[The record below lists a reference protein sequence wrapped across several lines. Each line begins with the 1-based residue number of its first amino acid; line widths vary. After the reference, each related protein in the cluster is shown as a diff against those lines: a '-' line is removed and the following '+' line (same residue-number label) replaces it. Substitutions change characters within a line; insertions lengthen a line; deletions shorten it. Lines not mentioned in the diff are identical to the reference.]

1 MSAQWDRLVES
12 DGFQRLPPDER
23 ARVRNNY
30 FEKVL
35 APRIP
40 PEKLETALR
49 RWDSYRPEDKR
60 NPKAVAMLGDAGYA
74 EAPTRSRLPVP
85 LRADL
90 LDDVQP
96 GEIYNDAQGR
106 QAVIK
111 NGQAFP
117 MSAGFDQSTAAPQTI
132 ARAQP
137 EPAAPDVS
145 EDVLRGAF
153 GKASPDRERPASG
166 NLATDAAMSLGVRAA
181 MLPADLAV
189 GTADLAARGVRGGFR
204 AYDALGIPGAGWVA
218 EQIKP
223 IKDQQA
229 LQDTYVRGRRAIQD
243 AVSRNLS
250 LETQEQQQAVSAAM
264 DAAADGS
271 GSLLDMVNQVWAG
284 ASAMTNNPRALAVTV
299 AETVPD
305 MFVAG
310 GFARAAAAPL
320 FKKTYDLHVRAGFN
334 PRAAALIAAK
344 RTSAMATG
352 AAAGAEA
359 TIAANMSAD
368 QAAAAIDDVSDEEL
382 AAVSPRFASLMP
394 QVGAVEA
401 RRMMK
406 ADAMDTAAGLSA
418 GITAVAGRLTG
429 ASSQIGKIATR
440 GIVPETVSRSIP
452 GAVARGVGAQGAEEF
467 IQEGGDAFAQNR
479 AAIDSGADPER
490 DSMRGVMAQA
500 GAGAVAGAA
509 LGGPIG
515 AAGNIG
521 TGEPLKPEPTKPRMS
536 LREYMDIRSGKK
548 KAAPPV
554 APKTEPAKP
563 VVVEGVTLTQ
573 QTDEDGTPYWTAPG
587 VERAFTAP
595 EEFAEWRAE
604 QKAEAAVTAEIKTL
618 LEKETPSGE
627 ISPAEVVEAS
637 DGPSGD
643 QTLGS
648 ARALPADEG
657 RADGDGGADAGM
669 PAPGMRP
676 PVPVAEPKSKRA
688 PALKTPPTGGVSR
701 SKAPKPETAEDI
713 EANERRYLMKML
725 RGTGIDIGERTDI
738 TREQPRTAAR
748 MAPGLFRKGGRTIDD
763 VATDL
768 YNAGYISETDF
779 NDVDGGI
786 QAARD
791 LIYNAI
797 TKSEPVLS
805 IEARDRWIA
814 LRNDEAMTAQDAADE
829 LGVDAVDA
837 LALTGRDLSGDNKP
851 DVIDYALVEQANEVD
866 EAAVEMAARQF
877 ENDDAAFMRAVQE
890 IIDGRAEAARQAD
903 QVAASGAGREADAR
917 GSGQAVATG
926 EPAASQTEVTQ
937 GPDTGAFSLA
947 QQTEASRQK
956 DEARVAQAEAQ
967 KQKQRQQAEVRAQ
980 SERDAADFTLTGS
993 DRPRDVGVPAG
1004 QAEMLVD
1011 EAPRAKAAPAADAQP
1026 ATEQAPTTPAK
1037 TSPGYLE
1044 DGPSVPDAK
1053 FKPGETVN
1061 ARPGRTID
1069 EAKVVRVFDREV
1081 AGMKTRVAVIER
1093 PDGKRLQVTEDELS
1107 AGRFGSPAAAEASGK
1122 QATTDSKRRP
1132 QPGENGY
1139 TLVDALNDLMEM
1151 RAQADRQG
1159 SVADDRLMSS
1169 IRQQEKLVKDME
1181 AAAAKPSDYE
1191 KVIAKAESQIQVRS
1205 RQTGQTQWV
1214 TLRNDWTEG
1223 NRKDGSKV
1231 SVRSGGM
1238 VARVMEIDPA
1248 DVVDWGST
1256 SQGTGG
1262 KTSKKADLATR
1273 KVSENTVFTED
1284 AAAKAR
1290 ELLRKK
1296 LGQINTGIDPEIMQA
1311 GITLAGYHIEKGA
1324 RTFAAYAKAMV
1335 EDLGDSVK
1343 PYLKSWYMGVKFDP
1357 RAADFDGMSPS
1368 SEVEAANVDAAPTE
1382 TQNAPAPEEPK
1393 RSGMDLDPGEQ
1404 VIFDSFVA
1412 GLKRDGFANINQAR
1426 AIYNQMRTAPES
1438 ANDQKRTEELMEMAV
1453 VTVAR
1458 EIAGGQRAEAEKYDA
1473 LVELYG
1479 KQPNLKT
1486 RTSTSVEQQAYST
1499 PAPLAFIAS
1508 RLAGI
1513 TKGTK
1518 VLEPTAGNGMLLI
1531 EASPDNAVVNELNDD
1546 RADNLRALGF
1556 NPSRRDA
1563 AEGQLRHP
1571 GYPVDAVIANPPFG
1585 AVRGDNGVMKRWQ
1598 FDLPNGESIATGEID
1613 HAITFNALK
1622 AMRPDGKAVL
1632 IVGGV
1637 SRAVKGE
1644 QARADAYHT
1653 SAAKRSFYFHLYK
1666 NYNVTDHF
1674 TVAGELYQRQGAAWP
1689 VDVIVI
1695 DGAGV
1700 SNLPLPAVE
1709 APQVYPDWASL
1720 KEKLDG
1726 NGRVVPKQ
1734 EEGAGRSNSDRGG
1747 RADQQRGLP
1756 DGPGDAAGESGRALR
1771 GSASGSGSSGRGT
1784 GSRRAVGQPGQ
1795 PDAGQR
1801 GRADSQQRADVGAT
1815 ERSETDGQG
1824 AGQRAA
1830 QGDAGSRGSAARGSG
1845 GATRS
1850 AGGNLADKP
1859 AEVAGSATQTPYTPT
1874 SKSGAIGTLVPTN
1887 MGTAVRA
1894 SLKALES
1901 RVGGV
1906 DAFVAKELGYDEK
1919 SIGQYFSAEQI
1930 DSLALALNSIK
1941 NGKGF
1946 IIGDQTG
1953 IGKGR
1958 VVAGVIR
1965 WAIRNGKTPIF
1976 VTEKPTLYSDMYRDL
1991 TDIGMQDIRPIMTNA
2006 GEKVPLDEAGNVVLT
2021 TDTAKSHGAM
2031 LSRLTADGGIGD
2043 YNVVFTT
2050 YNQMQERSGKETPQR
2065 DFLRAAADGG
2075 VVIFDESH
2083 NAGGVATGGRG
2094 GDQNEEKAGRAG
2106 FARAIAGAA
2115 SGVFYSSAT
2124 YAKRPDVMDL
2134 YFKTDMALAVDGDIK
2149 KLPTAIQAGGVPL
2162 QQVVATMLT
2171 KAGQYIRRERT
2182 FEGVE
2187 YQTKPVPVNRAAA
2200 EKIAQMMGAVRT
2212 FDESKKS
2219 AVEQLKKDAR
2229 AEAKMISESGSVG
2242 AAGAESANF
2251 TSVMHNLI
2259 DQMLLALKVQSAADE
2274 AIAALKNGEK
2284 PVITLSNTMGSFI
2297 SEYAKENDLRPG
2309 DPLPLSFADM
2319 MMRYLEKSRMVSIK
2333 DAAGRRTPKRL
2344 TDEEL
2349 GANARGAYR
2358 RAEKLINE
2366 SGGLGD
2372 IPVSPVD
2379 YLRQRLEDAGYKT
2392 AEITGRGDA
2401 VDYSTPGAPVYR
2413 LRGTKER
2420 SISGRRNAIAGFNN
2434 GDVDMVILNQSGST
2448 GISLHASEKFKNQ
2461 QRRRMIIAQAEK
2473 NIDTHMQM
2481 LGRVHR
2487 TGQIIAPAYTQLV
2500 ADIPAEKR
2508 PAAVLAKKMASL
2520 NANTT
2525 ASRDSDF
2532 TAKGVVDFLNEY
2544 GDEVVAQMMEDM
2556 PELHTEL
2563 GEPLK
2568 FDDKGLIREGAA
2580 RKVTGRLPLLPVA
2593 DQERIYG
2600 LIESGYAEAL
2610 ERADAMGENSLE
2622 AKTLAL
2628 DAKTLS
2634 SGTLF
2639 DAKDENSPFS
2649 AGANLETVSAKRLGK
2664 PLTSAQVID
2673 LAGKNLGVK
2682 AETIGEIERA
2692 GREAQ
2697 RVLLTEVGTEMTDY
2711 TTAEI
2716 AALSSIDAE
2725 MKSIRSRQDVLQSA
2739 AAQFKSRMG
2748 QISIGAQYA
2757 VQIPDQ
2763 GTIYGVVVDV
2773 KRKKG
2778 VKLPVALGSWN
2789 VTIALA
2795 DGARMLT
2802 VPLSKMG
2809 SGEGK
2814 ISLMPA
2820 SRDGSGESVM
2830 SLFDSGQTQS
2840 REERIIATGN
2850 LLAAFSRLG
2859 KGQIVTFTR
2868 DDGELEQGILMP
2880 KSFSVDAFVSSQPV
2894 ILKGSL
2900 VTRLIDAEP
2909 GAIVKSVNGEVEI
2922 RRAGSARY
2930 VISVPQSKAG
2940 GGKYFLDR
2948 GLRGIVGDF
2957 SSAGKEMRVSVDDV
2971 KLAQAVIH
2979 MEEKMGQKFGTSAY
2993 RDTALALGGEPAV
3006 SLSPGEVRERGRE
3019 YDPSGMQADLFD
3031 GYSKGDARPGA
3042 QKMAVAR
3049 YATEAVLTPVREVT
3063 IGTGTVNGAY
3073 DLAKASVPLARKA
3086 VENLQG
3092 ILTDANGKVL
3102 SVIGNFK
3109 GDRSLASVFQFTL
3122 MGEAMGTEGATNLWL
3137 THNHPSGVSSL
3148 SQADR
3153 RVLQLTADKFSG
3165 TKITVRGIMAI
3176 GGRDF
3181 EFVAPDGETVRGTA
3195 NPPRLTQVTVPERE
3209 LTRTDKLGAV
3219 ISSPEV
3225 ATAAARSIAGKQPGI
3240 ILLNGQHEP
3249 VAFVPWA
3256 PERASRLRGT
3266 GGLDDLYE
3274 AAVRANASAALIASP
3289 EGSYTPGQETNL
3301 ARALKTGAVEVNVL
3315 DVIRYTDTTSES
3327 LAGSGRLDNFGP
3339 FYSRSGQSRP
3349 ATGNRNPAPE
3359 WETAQVDKLNG
3370 ILARQAGQE
3379 VPLRAVETPK
3389 AMRGMSEML
3398 ETLLG
3403 RKAVFFE
3410 SNDPRAPA
3418 GVYVSGGVLFVNA
3431 DALQPL
3437 RHVLGHEFTHSLEG
3451 PAAELHAILKA
3462 RILEMAKDGA
3472 FPAYEARLE
3481 KVYQRDGLTKLSR
3494 AKVEN
3499 EFVADVMGSV
3509 MSDPKVLFDLKQR
3522 MEPNAFK
3529 RLMNRLRFW
3538 IEKMMSRLRREDM
3551 RQSQFAQ
3558 RTMRDLQS
3566 VKTLVADVLQAT
3578 AEGQLRPSMGDTA
3591 PAFSGEGQ
3599 TAGETFYSALTRAV
3613 EQAKQNKGPGAQW
3626 KSWLKNQNGIKQE
3639 EIEWSGVIEWLDQQK
3654 GSVTKESLAEFLRQN
3669 EVQVEETILGQRNDR
3684 AVDTVTDEYASAI
3697 EAAGATPSDAR
3708 MMAEA
3713 IREWAQESFSG
3724 REDAVSAEII
3734 REKDRGYDFL
3744 KAAMDAGTISGN
3756 EIHDEV
3762 SDAYRSFDPPRYA
3775 GYQTPG
3781 GENYRELL
3789 LTLPVKKVQAA
3800 ADDRDSL
3807 FYAGSNEEPPAAGV
3821 RSMVDDEKSTYHSG
3835 HFDEPN
3841 ILAHVRFN
3849 ERTDAEGKRVLFIEE
3864 VQSDWHQEGRKKGY
3878 AGPEGKW
3885 EAIQK
3890 DDGTWWVRQPDG
3902 QLSNRDFDRETA
3914 QRLARAGNQSRVDVG
3929 SIPDAPFKQSWPM
3942 LAMKRM
3948 IRYAAENGFDRIA
3961 WTPSEIQAK
3970 RYNEQ
3975 VEQVK
3980 HIAWEKNDDGTY
3992 NIAAPKRDGSPG
4004 VYKEDLSEQELVAL
4018 VGKDIAGKIDK
4029 GEGRDDTD
4037 APLRDWKIIDGE
4049 GLKIGGQAFAAF
4061 YDRELRNEVGKYVK
4075 KWGAK
4080 VGTAGINPDAKKAA
4094 FRTQA
4099 EAETFA
4105 KRDADWAAVEH
4116 QRSGWWFVQRNGGRG
4131 LVVSLDPTST
4141 PVHSVDVTPQMR
4153 DAALS
4158 GQPMFARDQNPPDGG
4173 FSDSGAALSR
4183 RQTETPEF
4191 KRWFGDSK
4199 VVDADGE
4206 PLVVYHGSSETSIS
4220 KFESEDGRFYFTDSK
4235 AVANGYGRKIG
4246 ERKNAATYS
4255 AYLNMARP
4263 DVYDMQGA
4271 SWHDDGVGTEVY
4283 GYIRDAKEAGF
4294 DGVILENFADGATAR
4309 TAKPS
4314 TVYVVFTPEQIK
4326 SATGNNGNFDPED
4339 PRISFSRRG
4348 QTDPDDANGL
4358 MTETLGKETVGQ
4370 KLYRNVLNRFSEV
4383 ERAVKFLKGKGVAI
4397 PDERDPGSLEKTFY
4411 GRTQT
4416 RLDDLK
4422 DTTKALFKVMNKAGV
4437 SFKQASDYLY
4447 ALHAEE
4453 RNAAIA
4459 ERRSRFPDGGSGMTN
4474 RQAKKILAEVAAL
4487 PQEQRDALDEVS
4499 RVVQAINRQKLNLM
4513 REAGLIS
4520 AQQYQDLT
4528 TGYQHY
4534 VPLKSVVDPEEEGHG
4549 TGNGFDQRSTVIR
4562 EAYGRA
4568 SRAEDPLAVALL
4580 DAQKTFVRAE
4590 KNRVGRAV
4598 YNLILETSGEQGLIS
4613 GPAGDYWRVLTP
4625 EEYPKQARKVQ
4636 VPVIDSKT
4644 GRPKKDTKGR
4654 IVTTEDVQY
4663 VPNMNDLYRRDE
4675 IFMARVDGNL
4685 VVMEFQNKQL
4695 ARQLKNMAGEQL
4707 TGVLRGM
4714 SVATK
4719 FFGRLLTQYNPEF
4732 AVPNFIRDVQTAYL
4746 NAFGADME
4754 DPKGFAFDVMKSLR
4768 KGAASSFKGKKDPL
4782 YREFLEAGGAT
4793 GAYGL
4798 TGVDD
4803 IKAEYEKLVE
4813 RQRKGISPGVVM
4825 EAGKKFIEK
4834 VERFN
4839 EVFENTT
4846 RLAIYK
4852 AARDRGLSKQESARL
4867 AKDTTVNFNQKGEQQ
4882 WPGALYVFFNAAM
4895 QGNIAMLKAAA
4906 RSKVTQSAMAGLMI
4920 FGLLESLAEGDD
4932 DEGEPMGDAAGKWAL
4947 GREFTA
4953 FLDDNTFIKVP
4964 LAYGYNVPYAMG
4976 RMLGRSI
4983 KGNASPAEAIGT
4995 SLSTFMTSFVP
5006 TDTLVPTI
5014 AEPFLSVLN
5023 NETAFDSTIYRRS
5036 FGDDTFDP
5044 IAYRDYEEKRLT
5056 GLMQML
5062 HQLAGGDR
5070 YEPNVIKEATGFD
5083 PFSASGAEA
5092 LVKGYVG
5099 PQFRLAMGVAGLL
5112 AAAGKGLA
5120 GELTADDV
5128 PDLNELPVTRRF
5140 VNERPSFFY
5149 DSRFGDITRE
5159 ADAARKTIESMR
5171 ESRTPIS
5178 DRYTPE
5184 QVRAVNNTRLFAA
5197 YDRKLRKAIDMTP
5210 DETRKAELEARRAK
5224 LVKDSIRRYNEA
5236 FE

>member
-40 PEKLETALR
+40 PEKLGTALK

-60 NPKAVAMLGDAGYA
+60 NPKAVELMGDAGYA

-117 MSAGFDQSTAAPQTI
+117 MSAGFDQATAAPQTI

-137 EPAAPDVS
+137 EAPAPDPS
-145 EDVLRGAF
+145 DDALRGAF
-153 GKASPDRERPASG
+153 GKASPDRERTVSD
-166 NLATDAAMSLGVRAA
+166 NLATDAAMSLGARAA

-218 EQIKP
+218 DQITP

-229 LQDTYVRGRRAIQD
+229 VQGTYMRGRRAIQD

-271 GSLLDMVNQVWAG
+271 GSLLDMVNQAWAG
-284 ASAMTNNPRALAVTV
+284 ASATTANPRALAVTV
-299 AETVPD
+299 AETIPD
-305 MFVAG
+305 LFVAG

-320 FKKTYDLHVRAGFN
+320 FKKTYDLHLRAGFN
-334 PRAAALIAAK
+334 PKAAALIAAK

-352 AAAGAEA
+352 AAAGSEA

-406 ADAMDTAAGLSA
+406 SSAMDTAAQLSA

-440 GIVPETVSRSIP
+440 GIVPETVARSVP
-452 GAVARGVGAQGAEEF
+452 SAVARGVGAQTGEEF

-521 TGEPLKPEPTKPRMS
+521 TGEPLKPEPAKPRMS

-548 KAAPPV
+548 KAEPPV
-554 APKTEPAKP
+554 ALAPEAEPAKP

-573 QTDEDGTPYWTAPG
+573 QVDEDGTPYWTAPG

-595 EEFAEWRAE
+595 EEFAEWRAD
-604 QKAEAAVTAEIKTL
+604 QKAKAEEAAVTAEIKTL

-627 ISPAEVVEAS
+627 ISPAEVAAPS
-637 DGPSGD
+637 DGQPGD
-643 QTLGS
+643 QTLGG

-829 LGVDAVDA
+829 VGVDPFDFGAMPDFE
-837 LALTGRDLSGDNKP
+837 LSSESKP
-851 DVIDYALVEQANEVD
+851 DVIDYALVEQANEAD

-877 ENDDAAFMRAVQE
+877 ENDDAGFMRAVQE

-903 QVAASGAGREADAR
+903 PIVGSGEASEGGAR

-937 GPDTGAFSLA
+937 GPDSGAFSLE

-967 KQKQRQQAEVRAQ
+967 KQKQRQQAEMRAQ

-1093 PDGKRLQVTEDELS
+1093 PDGKRLQVNEGELS
-1107 AGRFGSPAAAEASGK
+1107 AGRFGSPAAGETSGK
-1122 QATTDSKRRP
+1122 QAQPAGARRP
-1132 QPGENGY
+1132 QPGESGY
-1139 TLVDALNDLMEM
+1139 TLVDAMNDLMEL
-1151 RAQADRQG
+1151 RAQAESQG
-1159 SVADDRLMSS
+1159 RVADARLMSS

-1357 RAADFDGMSPS
+1357 RAADLDGMSPS

-3073 DLAKASVPLARKA
+3073 DLAKASAPLARKA

-3153 RVLQLTADKFSG
+3153 RLLQLTADKFSG

-3359 WETAQVDKLNG
+3359 WETAQVDKLVG
-3370 ILARQAGQE
+3370 ILSKQADATI
-3379 VPLRAVETPK
+3379 PLRAVEAPA
-3389 AMRGMSEML
+3389 AMRGMSDAIES
-3398 ETLLG
+3398 LLG
-3403 RKAVFFE
+3403 RKVVFFE
-3410 SNDPRAPA
+3410 SNNPLAPA

-3578 AEGQLRPSMGDTA
+3578 AEGQLRPAMGD
-3591 PAFSGEGQ
+3591 
-3599 TAGETFYSALTRAV
+3599 
-3613 EQAKQNKGPGAQW
+3613 
-3626 KSWLKNQNGIKQE
+3626 
-3639 EIEWSGVIEWLDQQK
+3639 
-3654 GSVTKESLAEFLRQN
+3654 
-3669 EVQVEETILGQRNDR
+3669 
-3684 AVDTVTDEYASAI
+3684 
-3697 EAAGATPSDAR
+3697 
-3708 MMAEA
+3708 
-3713 IREWAQESFSG
+3713 
-3724 REDAVSAEII
+3724 
-3734 REKDRGYDFL
+3734 
-3744 KAAMDAGTISGN
+3744 AAM
-3756 EIHDEV
+3756 E
-3762 SDAYRSFDPPRYA
+3762 
-3775 GYQTPG
+3775 
-3781 GENYRELL
+3781 
-3789 LTLPVKKVQAA
+3789 
-3800 ADDRDSL
+3800 
-3807 FYAGSNEEPPAAGV
+3807 
-3821 RSMVDDEKSTYHSG
+3821 
-3835 HFDEPN
+3835 
-3841 ILAHVRFN
+3841 
-3849 ERTDAEGKRVLFIEE
+3849 
-3864 VQSDWHQEGRKKGY
+3864 
-3878 AGPEGKW
+3878 
-3885 EAIQK
+3885 
-3890 DDGTWWVRQPDG
+3890 
-3902 QLSNRDFDRETA
+3902 
-3914 QRLARAGNQSRVDVG
+3914 
-3929 SIPDAPFKQSWPM
+3929 
-3942 LAMKRM
+3942 
-3948 IRYAAENGFDRIA
+3948 
-3961 WTPSEIQAK
+3961 
-3970 RYNEQ
+3970 
-3975 VEQVK
+3975 
-3980 HIAWEKNDDGTY
+3980 
-3992 NIAAPKRDGSPG
+3992 
-4004 VYKEDLSEQELVAL
+4004 
-4018 VGKDIAGKIDK
+4018 
-4029 GEGRDDTD
+4029 
-4037 APLRDWKIIDGE
+4037 
-4049 GLKIGGQAFAAF
+4049 
-4061 YDRELRNEVGKYVK
+4061 
-4075 KWGAK
+4075 
-4080 VGTAGINPDAKKAA
+4080 
-4094 FRTQA
+4094 
-4099 EAETFA
+4099 
-4105 KRDADWAAVEH
+4105 
-4116 QRSGWWFVQRNGGRG
+4116 
-4131 LVVSLDPTST
+4131 
-4141 PVHSVDVTPQMR
+4141 
-4153 DAALS
+4153 
-4158 GQPMFARDQNPPDGG
+4158 GQPMFARNGQWGQFPDAAILSPPNTANAHRDYAAAKAGDTAAAYRLARDLLTPDRVEVLRQALRGASPVIVPVLAVEAAGNNRIPLAAAEVLGDALGLDVSTDIMQAKKVSRGGSDGWHRIAVQPTFDGEVRRGADYLILDDTLAQGGTLAALKTHIEQGGGRVVLASALTGKQHSSKLAPSEQTLNQLREQYGELESWWRSELGYGFVGLTESEARYILKSGQDADGIRDRIVAARNEAGERRNPTDDRPRQGESDVTQNPPDGG
-4173 FSDSGAALSR
+4173 FSDSGA
-4183 RQTETPEF
+4183 
-4191 KRWFGDSK
+4191 D
-4199 VVDADGE
+4199 
-4206 PLVVYHGSSETSIS
+4206 
-4220 KFESEDGRFYFTDSK
+4220 
-4235 AVANGYGRKIG
+4235 VA
-4246 ERKNAATYS
+4246 
-4255 AYLNMARP
+4255 
-4263 DVYDMQGA
+4263 
-4271 SWHDDGVGTEVY
+4271 
-4283 GYIRDAKEAGF
+4283 
-4294 DGVILENFADGATAR
+4294 
-4309 TAKPS
+4309 
-4314 TVYVVFTPEQIK
+4314 
-4326 SATGNNGNFDPED
+4326 
-4339 PRISFSRRG
+4339 FSRRG
-4348 QTDPDDANGL
+4348 QTDPDDADGL

-4383 ERAVKFLKGKGVAI
+4383 ERAVKYLKGKGVAI

-4459 ERRSRFPDGGSGMTN
+4459 ERNSMFPDGGSGMTN
-4474 RQAKKILAEVAAL
+4474 RQAKKILSDTAAL
-4487 PQEQRDALDEVS
+4487 PKEQRDALAEVS

-4534 VPLKSVVDPEEEGHG
+4534 VPLKSVVDPEEQGQG

-4754 DPKGFAFDVMKSLR
+4754 DPKGFAFDVMKNLR

-4867 AKDTTVNFNQKGEQQ
+4867 AKDTTVNFNQKGELQ

-4932 DEGEPMGDAAGKWAL
+4932 EEGEPMGDAAGKWAL

-5036 FGDDTFDP
+5036 FGDDTYDP

-5092 LVKGYVG
+5092 LVKGYIG
-5099 PQFRLAMGVAGLL
+5099 PQWRLATGLVGAL
-5112 AAAGKGLA
+5112 AAGGKAVTGNF
-5120 GELTADDV
+5120 TADDV
-5128 PDLNELPVTRRF
+5128 PDLNEVPVTRRF
-5140 VNERPSFFY
+5140 VNERSPFFY

-5171 ESRTPIS
+5171 ESRTPIG

>member
-40 PEKLETALR
+40 PEKLGTALK

-60 NPKAVAMLGDAGYA
+60 NPKAVELMGDAGYA

-117 MSAGFDQSTAAPQTI
+117 MSAGFDQATAAPQTI

-137 EPAAPDVS
+137 EAPAPDPS
-145 EDVLRGAF
+145 DDALRGAF
-153 GKASPDRERPASG
+153 GKASPDKDRPISD
-166 NLATDAAMSLGVRAA
+166 NLATDAAMSLGARAA

-189 GTADLAARGVRGGFR
+189 GTADLAARVVRGGFR

-218 EQIKP
+218 DQITP

-229 LQDTYVRGRRAIQD
+229 LQDTYMRGRRAIQD

-382 AAVSPRFASLMP
+382 AAVSPRFASLLP
-394 QVGAVEA
+394 QVGGDEA

-509 LGGPIG
+509 LGVPIG

-521 TGEPLKPEPTKPRMS
+521 TGEPLKPEPAKPRMS

-554 APKTEPAKP
+554 APKAEPAKS
-563 VVVEGVTLTQ
+563 VVVEDVTLTQ
-573 QTDEDGTPYWTAPG
+573 QVDEDGTPYWTAPG
-587 VERAFTAP
+587 IERAFTTP
-595 EEFAEWRAE
+595 EEFAEWRAD
-604 QKAEAAVTAEIKTL
+604 QKAKAEEAAVTAEIKTL

-627 ISPAEVVEAS
+627 ISPAEVAAPS
-637 DGPSGD
+637 DGQPGD
-643 QTLGS
+643 QTLGG

-829 LGVDAVDA
+829 VGVDPFDFGAMPDFE
-837 LALTGRDLSGDNKP
+837 LSSESKP
-851 DVIDYALVEQANEVD
+851 DVIDYALVEQANEAD

-877 ENDDAAFMRAVQE
+877 ENDDAGFMRAVQE

-903 QVAASGAGREADAR
+903 PIVGSGEASEGGAR

-967 KQKQRQQAEVRAQ
+967 KQKQRQQAEMRAQ

-1093 PDGKRLQVTEDELS
+1093 PDGKRLQVNEGELS
-1107 AGRFGSPAAAEASGK
+1107 AGRFGSPAAGETSGK
-1122 QATTDSKRRP
+1122 QAQPAGARRP
-1132 QPGENGY
+1132 QPGESDY

-1311 GITLAGYHIEKGA
+1311 GITLAGYHVEKGA

-1343 PYLKSWYMGVKFDP
+1343 PYLKSWYMGVKYDP
-1357 RAADFDGMSPS
+1357 RATQFDGMTSAAD
-1368 SEVEAANVDAAPTE
+1368 VESANVDALVQEAANATRE
-1382 TQNAPAPEEPK
+1382 LDSAGTGALEGAPAE
-1393 RSGMDLDPGEQ
+1393 GVQADGPG
-1404 VIFDSFVA
+1404 
-1412 GLKRDGFANINQAR
+1412 
-1426 AIYNQMRTAPES
+1426 
-1438 ANDQKRTEELMEMAV
+1438 
-1453 VTVAR
+1453 
-1458 EIAGGQRAEAEKYDA
+1458 
-1473 LVELYG
+1473 
-1479 KQPNLKT
+1479 
-1486 RTSTSVEQQAYST
+1486 
-1499 PAPLAFIAS
+1499 
-1508 RLAGI
+1508 
-1513 TKGTK
+1513 
-1518 VLEPTAGNGMLLI
+1518 
-1531 EASPDNAVVNELNDD
+1531 
-1546 RADNLRALGF
+1546 
-1556 NPSRRDA
+1556 RDA
-1563 AEGQLRHP
+1563 AEGTDRGSRADSP
-1571 GYPVDAVIANPPFG
+1571 GDGADGERRVQPSGGLGGDAGEVPVPA
-1585 AVRGDNGVMKRWQ
+1585 RGTRRKRGSTQ
-1598 FDLPNGESIATGEID
+1598 Q
-1613 HAITFNALK
+1613 
-1622 AMRPDGKAVL
+1622 R
-1632 IVGGV
+1632 GV
-1637 SRAVKGE
+1637 SDD
-1644 QARADAYHT
+1644 ARSDA
-1653 SAAKRSFYFHLYK
+1653 
-1666 NYNVTDHF
+1666 
-1674 TVAGELYQRQGAAWP
+1674 
-1689 VDVIVI
+1689 
-1695 DGAGV
+1695 
-1700 SNLPLPAVE
+1700 
-1709 APQVYPDWASL
+1709 
-1720 KEKLDG
+1720 G
-1726 NGRVVPKQ
+1726 NERDQ
-1734 EEGAGRSNSDRGG
+1734 DAG
-1747 RADQQRGLP
+1747 RADRLTAP
-1756 DGPGDAAGESGRALR
+1756 NVAPTPATAFTPTDFVIGDEISL
-1771 GSASGSGSSGRGT
+1771 
-1784 GSRRAVGQPGQ
+1784 
-1795 PDAGQR
+1795 
-1801 GRADSQQRADVGAT
+1801 
-1815 ERSETDGQG
+1815 G
-1824 AGQRAA
+1824 AGGQKTKYKA
-1830 QGDAGSRGSAARGSG
+1830 
-1845 GATRS
+1845 
-1850 AGGNLADKP
+1850 NV
-1859 AEVAGSATQTPYTPT
+1859 E
-1874 SKSGAIGTLVPTN
+1874 AIRT
-1887 MGTAVRA
+1887 
-1894 SLKALES
+1894 LKALEAEQRPATKEEQATLALYVGWGGISQAFDADNKDWSKEHAELKGLLTEAEYDAARRSTRYAHYTSREIIGGIYTALGRMGFSGGKVLEPGTGVGNFIGLMPSGLKSAS
-1901 RVGGV
+1901 RVTGIEREALAAGIARNLYPQQNIQVADFTQFKGNDDYFDAAIGNPPFASDSLVDQSGRKHLSGLSVHNYFFAKSVDMLREGGV
-1906 DAFVAKELGYDEK
+1906 LAMVVSNSFMDAKRDTARKYISDRTKLLGAIRLPNNAFSKNANTEVTTDIIFLQKRPESEWGTRATMAEAKTWLDPVSVPDARGGAPLLLNPYFVDNPQMMLGEWGRSGSMYGPDQPALVAREGQDTAALLQDAVTRLPADIYVSAAEIGTDKLQGQTVEALSNPTVQEGGFYEQDGKLYQRLPDVADEARGRVLKPGTMWTAKTSLGQKGYEKILALSEMRGTLRRLLAAELQDDVKSMGTERAALNKQYDAFVKAHGFINAPSTARVFDDDPDYPLLSALEFDYTPAIREGEGKARKIVSPETARKAPIFSKRVVEARQKITRAESPADALQISIAERGRIDENYIGELLDKNPSQVLEELTEGDKPLLFRDPASDSYVLRDAYLSGNVRVKLEQARQAGMMNNARELEKVIPEDVGAHEISARVGSPWVPERIYEDFAKELLGDGTTATVRYVPVNSSYAVAINAGSDINNTNKWGTPNYAGSELLASLLNNRDIK
-1919 SIGQYFSAEQI
+1919 VTYR
-1930 DSLALALNSIK
+1930 DSE
-1941 NGKGF
+1941 
-1946 IIGDQTG
+1946 
-1953 IGKGR
+1953 
-1958 VVAGVIR
+1958 
-1965 WAIRNGKTPIF
+1965 GKTHTNKEATEQANIKAQEIRERF
-1976 VTEKPTLYSDMYRDL
+1976 QDWLFADSERAELLVRAYNDANNNYVTRKYDGSWLRFP
-1991 TDIGMQDIRPIMTNA
+1991 G
-2006 GEKVPLDEAGNVVLT
+2006 KVPDSIIKFRRHQRNAIARIVQDRTTLLDHTVGAGKT
-2021 TDTAKSHGAM
+2021 
-2031 LSRLTADGGIGD
+2031 
-2043 YNVVFTT
+2043 FT
-2050 YNQMQERSGKETPQR
+2050 
-2065 DFLRAAADGG
+2065 
-2075 VVIFDESH
+2075 V
-2083 NAGGVATGGRG
+2083 
-2094 GDQNEEKAGRAG
+2094 
-2106 FARAIAGAA
+2106 IAGAMELKRTGLAKKPLVVVPNHLVKQWAADFYRLYPGAKVLTATKKDFERINRRRFLARIATGDWDAVVMAHSSFGFVKPAPDFEAKFNAAQVQLVVDTIEQLQRDEGKDTTSKRTVKQLEGLKERLENRIKSLRDRPIDGLLDFAEIGVDQLFVDEAHMFKNLMFSTKMQSVSGLGDPKGSQRAYDMFVKVNQLYDQNGRGQGTVFATGTPVSNSLAEMYHMMRYLMPDQMQALGFQSFDAWANTFASVQQEFLQKA
-2115 SGVFYSSAT
+2115 SGKDFKAVNKMSNFVNTHELLKLFDQVSDTVTLQDIKAAFREENGGKEFPIPPVKTGRRQPVSLVKSQAQDDYMDLI
-2124 YAKRPDVMDL
+2124 AKRAAEVEKRRGPPQKGDDNILVVMTDARKAAMDIRLVRPDIIEREAGGRIDSAASNIVERYRQYDDVKGAQLVFSDMGTPIKTAKKELKEYEELRARIDKGADESLQIAANMGDESALSVMEDAEAAQAEMDAMGTDWADSVQAALRGFSVYDDLRTALVERGIPSDEIAFIHDYNTDDQKAGLFRAVNSGRIRVVVGSTAKMGAGTNVQERLVALHHLDVPWRPSDIEQREGRIERQGNKLFDDPSESIPGFEVEILAYVTQDTLDMRMWQIQESKLKMINQLRTRQISRDFENAFEDMEMSAGEMQAAATGNMDL
-2134 YFKTDMALAVDGDIK
+2134 LREIKIRNDIK
-2149 KLPTAIQAGGVPL
+2149 KLEQKKRSFDAQRNDLISRRRRAEQSIKALPAQIQEAQAFANAVAEYAGDVAKSRRGFSVTINGDTFTDREEATDALQALLDAKVKGEDGKEKKAALSVEFNGTTYTNRLLLSEAFAEARGDATPILWTYEGEQFVTRRSIIKAIQQPIAEAIAEEKEFEVGNMGPIKIAVEGGKSNLGVAYLDVVVSAGGQESNAQIYL
-2162 QQVVATMLT
+2162 
-2171 KAGQYIRRERT
+2171 KEAGEP
-2182 FEGVE
+2182 EDLA
-2187 YQTKPVPVNRAAA
+2187 RAAA
-2200 EKIAQMMGAVRT
+2200 QKVISAADNMTRDAGSQVSYYKAQLDRDTKSLKEMGEPNDTGAWP
-2212 FDESKKS
+2212 DQQKLDS
-2219 AVEQLKKDAR
+2219 AR
-2229 AEAKMISESGSVG
+2229 AEHKA
-2242 AAGAESANF
+2242 
-2251 TSVMHNLI
+2251 
-2259 DQMLLALKVQSAADE
+2259 LLARLKQAAD
-2274 AIAALKNGEK
+2274 A
-2284 PVITLSNTMGSFI
+2284 T
-2297 SEYAKENDLRPG
+2297 AKETAA
-2309 DPLPLSFADM
+2309 DPD
-2319 MMRYLEKSRMVSIK
+2319 I
-2333 DAAGRRTPKRL
+2333 TRL
-2344 TDEEL
+2344 Q
-2349 GANARGAYR
+2349 GN
-2358 RAEKLINE
+2358 
-2366 SGGLGD
+2366 
-2372 IPVSPVD
+2372 V
-2379 YLRQRLEDAGYKT
+2379 
-2392 AEITGRGDA
+2392 
-2401 VDYSTPGAPVYR
+2401 APA
-2413 LRGTKER
+2413 
-2420 SISGRRNAIAGFNN
+2420 SGR
-2434 GDVDMVILNQSGST
+2434 
-2448 GISLHASEKFKNQ
+2448 
-2461 QRRRMIIAQAEK
+2461 
-2473 NIDTHMQM
+2473 
-2481 LGRVHR
+2481 
-2487 TGQIIAPAYTQLV
+2487 
-2500 ADIPAEKR
+2500 
-2508 PAAVLAKKMASL
+2508 
-2520 NANTT
+2520 
-2525 ASRDSDF
+2525 
-2532 TAKGVVDFLNEY
+2532 
-2544 GDEVVAQMMEDM
+2544 
-2556 PELHTEL
+2556 PE
-2563 GEPLK
+2563 
-2568 FDDKGLIREGAA
+2568 
-2580 RKVTGRLPLLPVA
+2580 
-2593 DQERIYG
+2593 
-2600 LIESGYAEAL
+2600 
-2610 ERADAMGENSLE
+2610 
-2622 AKTLAL
+2622 
-2628 DAKTLS
+2628 
-2634 SGTLF
+2634 
-2639 DAKDENSPFS
+2639 
-2649 AGANLETVSAKRLGK
+2649 
-2664 PLTSAQVID
+2664 
-2673 LAGKNLGVK
+2673 
-2682 AETIGEIERA
+2682 
-2692 GREAQ
+2692 
-2697 RVLLTEVGTEMTDY
+2697 
-2711 TTAEI
+2711 
-2716 AALSSIDAE
+2716 
-2725 MKSIRSRQDVLQSA
+2725 
-2739 AAQFKSRMG
+2739 
-2748 QISIGAQYA
+2748 
-2757 VQIPDQ
+2757 
-2763 GTIYGVVVDV
+2763 
-2773 KRKKG
+2773 
-2778 VKLPVALGSWN
+2778 
-2789 VTIALA
+2789 
-2795 DGARMLT
+2795 
-2802 VPLSKMG
+2802 
-2809 SGEGK
+2809 
-2814 ISLMPA
+2814 
-2820 SRDGSGESVM
+2820 
-2830 SLFDSGQTQS
+2830 
-2840 REERIIATGN
+2840 
-2850 LLAAFSRLG
+2850 
-2859 KGQIVTFTR
+2859 
-2868 DDGELEQGILMP
+2868 
-2880 KSFSVDAFVSSQPV
+2880 
-2894 ILKGSL
+2894 
-2900 VTRLIDAEP
+2900 
-2909 GAIVKSVNGEVEI
+2909 
-2922 RRAGSARY
+2922 
-2930 VISVPQSKAG
+2930 
-2940 GGKYFLDR
+2940 
-2948 GLRGIVGDF
+2948 
-2957 SSAGKEMRVSVDDV
+2957 
-2971 KLAQAVIH
+2971 
-2979 MEEKMGQKFGTSAY
+2979 
-2993 RDTALALGGEPAV
+2993 
-3006 SLSPGEVRERGRE
+3006 
-3019 YDPSGMQADLFD
+3019 
-3031 GYSKGDARPGA
+3031 
-3042 QKMAVAR
+3042 
-3049 YATEAVLTPVREVT
+3049 
-3063 IGTGTVNGAY
+3063 
-3073 DLAKASVPLARKA
+3073 
-3086 VENLQG
+3086 
-3092 ILTDANGKVL
+3092 
-3102 SVIGNFK
+3102 
-3109 GDRSLASVFQFTL
+3109 
-3122 MGEAMGTEGATNLWL
+3122 
-3137 THNHPSGVSSL
+3137 
-3148 SQADR
+3148 
-3153 RVLQLTADKFSG
+3153 
-3165 TKITVRGIMAI
+3165 
-3176 GGRDF
+3176 
-3181 EFVAPDGETVRGTA
+3181 
-3195 NPPRLTQVTVPERE
+3195 
-3209 LTRTDKLGAV
+3209 
-3219 ISSPEV
+3219 
-3225 ATAAARSIAGKQPGI
+3225 
-3240 ILLNGQHEP
+3240 
-3249 VAFVPWA
+3249 
-3256 PERASRLRGT
+3256 
-3266 GGLDDLYE
+3266 
-3274 AAVRANASAALIASP
+3274 
-3289 EGSYTPGQETNL
+3289 
-3301 ARALKTGAVEVNVL
+3301 
-3315 DVIRYTDTTSES
+3315 
-3327 LAGSGRLDNFGP
+3327 
-3339 FYSRSGQSRP
+3339 
-3349 ATGNRNPAPE
+3349 APE
-3359 WETAQVDKLNG
+3359 WERGQVDKLNG

-3578 AEGQLRPSMGDTA
+3578 AEGQLRPAMGD
-3591 PAFSGEGQ
+3591 
-3599 TAGETFYSALTRAV
+3599 
-3613 EQAKQNKGPGAQW
+3613 
-3626 KSWLKNQNGIKQE
+3626 
-3639 EIEWSGVIEWLDQQK
+3639 
-3654 GSVTKESLAEFLRQN
+3654 
-3669 EVQVEETILGQRNDR
+3669 
-3684 AVDTVTDEYASAI
+3684 
-3697 EAAGATPSDAR
+3697 
-3708 MMAEA
+3708 
-3713 IREWAQESFSG
+3713 
-3724 REDAVSAEII
+3724 
-3734 REKDRGYDFL
+3734 
-3744 KAAMDAGTISGN
+3744 AAM
-3756 EIHDEV
+3756 E
-3762 SDAYRSFDPPRYA
+3762 
-3775 GYQTPG
+3775 
-3781 GENYRELL
+3781 
-3789 LTLPVKKVQAA
+3789 
-3800 ADDRDSL
+3800 
-3807 FYAGSNEEPPAAGV
+3807 
-3821 RSMVDDEKSTYHSG
+3821 
-3835 HFDEPN
+3835 
-3841 ILAHVRFN
+3841 
-3849 ERTDAEGKRVLFIEE
+3849 
-3864 VQSDWHQEGRKKGY
+3864 
-3878 AGPEGKW
+3878 
-3885 EAIQK
+3885 
-3890 DDGTWWVRQPDG
+3890 
-3902 QLSNRDFDRETA
+3902 
-3914 QRLARAGNQSRVDVG
+3914 
-3929 SIPDAPFKQSWPM
+3929 
-3942 LAMKRM
+3942 
-3948 IRYAAENGFDRIA
+3948 
-3961 WTPSEIQAK
+3961 
-3970 RYNEQ
+3970 
-3975 VEQVK
+3975 
-3980 HIAWEKNDDGTY
+3980 
-3992 NIAAPKRDGSPG
+3992 
-4004 VYKEDLSEQELVAL
+4004 
-4018 VGKDIAGKIDK
+4018 
-4029 GEGRDDTD
+4029 
-4037 APLRDWKIIDGE
+4037 
-4049 GLKIGGQAFAAF
+4049 
-4061 YDRELRNEVGKYVK
+4061 
-4075 KWGAK
+4075 
-4080 VGTAGINPDAKKAA
+4080 
-4094 FRTQA
+4094 
-4099 EAETFA
+4099 
-4105 KRDADWAAVEH
+4105 
-4116 QRSGWWFVQRNGGRG
+4116 
-4131 LVVSLDPTST
+4131 
-4141 PVHSVDVTPQMR
+4141 
-4153 DAALS
+4153 
-4158 GQPMFARDQNPPDGG
+4158 GQPMFARNGQWGQFPDAAILSPPNTANAHRDYAAAKAGDTAAAYRLARDLLTPDRVEVLRQALRGASPVIVPVLAVEAAGNNRIPLAAAEVLGDALGLDVSTDIMQAKKVSRGGSDGWHRIAVQPTFDGEVRRGADYLILDDTLAQGGTLAALKTHIEQGGGRVVLASALTGKQYSSKLAPSEQTLNQLREQYGELESWWRSELGYGFVGLTESEARYILKSGQDADGIRDRIVAARNEAGERRNPTDDRPRQGESDVTQNPPDGG
-4173 FSDSGAALSR
+4173 FSDSGA
-4183 RQTETPEF
+4183 
-4191 KRWFGDSK
+4191 D
-4199 VVDADGE
+4199 
-4206 PLVVYHGSSETSIS
+4206 
-4220 KFESEDGRFYFTDSK
+4220 
-4235 AVANGYGRKIG
+4235 VA
-4246 ERKNAATYS
+4246 
-4255 AYLNMARP
+4255 
-4263 DVYDMQGA
+4263 
-4271 SWHDDGVGTEVY
+4271 
-4283 GYIRDAKEAGF
+4283 
-4294 DGVILENFADGATAR
+4294 
-4309 TAKPS
+4309 
-4314 TVYVVFTPEQIK
+4314 
-4326 SATGNNGNFDPED
+4326 
-4339 PRISFSRRG
+4339 FSRRG
-4348 QTDPDDANGL
+4348 QTDPDDADGL

-4383 ERAVKFLKGKGVAI
+4383 ERAVNYLKGKGVAI

-4459 ERRSRFPDGGSGMTN
+4459 ERNSMFPDGGSGMTN
-4474 RQAKKILAEVAAL
+4474 RQAKKILADTAAL
-4487 PQEQRDALDEVS
+4487 PKEQRDALAEVS

-4534 VPLKSVVDPEEEGHG
+4534 VPLKSVVDPEEQGQG

-4754 DPKGFAFDVMKSLR
+4754 DPKGFAFDVMKNLR

-4867 AKDTTVNFNQKGEQQ
+4867 AKDTTVNFNQKGELQ

-4932 DEGEPMGDAAGKWAL
+4932 EEGEPMGDAAGKWAL

-5092 LVKGYVG
+5092 LVKGYIG
-5099 PQFRLAMGVAGLL
+5099 PQWRLAKGLVGAL
-5112 AAAGKGLA
+5112 AAGGKAVTGNF
-5120 GELTADDV
+5120 TADDV
-5128 PDLNELPVTRRF
+5128 PDLNEVPVTRRF
-5140 VNERPSFFY
+5140 VNERSPFFY

-5171 ESRTPIS
+5171 ESRTPIG

>member
-40 PEKLETALR
+40 PEKLGTALK

-60 NPKAVAMLGDAGYA
+60 NPKAVELMGDAGYA

-117 MSAGFDQSTAAPQTI
+117 MSAGFDQATAAPQTI

-137 EPAAPDVS
+137 EAPAPDPS
-145 EDVLRGAF
+145 DDALRGAF
-153 GKASPDRERPASG
+153 GKASPDKDRPISD
-166 NLATDAAMSLGVRAA
+166 NLATDAAMSLGARAA

-218 EQIKP
+218 DQITP

-229 LQDTYVRGRRAIQD
+229 LQDTYMRGRRAIQD

-250 LETQEQQQAVSAAM
+250 LETQEQQQVVSAAM

-310 GFARAAAAPL
+310 GFARTTAAPL

-382 AAVSPRFASLMP
+382 AAVSPRFASLLP
-394 QVGAVEA
+394 QVGGDEA

-452 GAVARGVGAQGAEEF
+452 GAVARGVGAQTGEEF

-521 TGEPLKPEPTKPRMS
+521 TGEPLKPGPTKPRMS
-536 LREYMDIRSGKK
+536 LREYMEVRSGKK

-554 APKTEPAKP
+554 APKAEPAKS

-627 ISPAEVVEAS
+627 ISPAEVAAAS
-637 DGPSGD
+637 NGQPGD
-643 QTLGS
+643 QTLGGP
-648 ARALPADEG
+648 RALPADEG

-688 PALKTPPTGGVSR
+688 PALKTPPTGVVSR

-851 DVIDYALVEQANEVD
+851 DVIDYALVEQANEAD

-956 DEARVAQAEAQ
+956 DEARVAQAESQ
-967 KQKQRQQAEVRAQ
+967 KQKQRQQAEMRAQ

-1107 AGRFGSPAAAEASGK
+1107 AGRFGSPSAAEASGK

-1357 RAADFDGMSPS
+1357 RAADLDGMSPS

-2094 GDQNEEKAGRAG
+2094 GGQNEEKAGRAG

-3538 IEKMMSRLRREDM
+3538 IEKMMSRLRREDT
-3551 RQSQFAQ
+3551 RQSGFAQ

-3566 VKTLVADVLQAT
+3566 VKALVADVLQAT
-3578 AEGQLRPSMGDTA
+3578 AEGQLQTDMGDVV
-3591 PAFSGEGQ
+3591 PAFSSEGQ
-3599 TAGETFYSALTRAV
+3599 AAGAPFYSALTRAV

-3849 ERTDAEGKRVLFIEE
+3849 ERTDAEGKRVLFVEE
-3864 VQSDWHQEGRKKGY
+3864 VQSDWHQQGRKDGY
-3878 AGPEGKW
+3878 RGVSGKDKRNELTMAVYDVPYDQATPGQQRW
-3885 EAIQK
+3885 ADETQAK
-3890 DDGTWWVRQPDG
+3890 NSLDGV
-3902 QLSNRDFDRETA
+3902 
-3914 QRLARAGNQSRVDVG
+3914 
-3929 SIPDAPFKQSWPM
+3929 PDAPFKQSWPM

-4029 GEGRDDTD
+4029 GEGRDDPD

-4105 KRDADWAAVEH
+4105 KRNADWAAVEH

-4173 FSDSGAALSR
+4173 FSDSGA
-4183 RQTETPEF
+4183 
-4191 KRWFGDSK
+4191 D
-4199 VVDADGE
+4199 
-4206 PLVVYHGSSETSIS
+4206 
-4220 KFESEDGRFYFTDSK
+4220 
-4235 AVANGYGRKIG
+4235 VA
-4246 ERKNAATYS
+4246 
-4255 AYLNMARP
+4255 
-4263 DVYDMQGA
+4263 
-4271 SWHDDGVGTEVY
+4271 
-4283 GYIRDAKEAGF
+4283 
-4294 DGVILENFADGATAR
+4294 
-4309 TAKPS
+4309 
-4314 TVYVVFTPEQIK
+4314 
-4326 SATGNNGNFDPED
+4326 
-4339 PRISFSRRG
+4339 FSRRG

-4383 ERAVKFLKGKGVAI
+4383 ERAVNYLKGKGVAI

-4459 ERRSRFPDGGSGMTN
+4459 ERNSMFPDGGSGMTN
-4474 RQAKKILAEVAAL
+4474 RQAKKILADTAAL
-4487 PQEQRDALDEVS
+4487 PKEQRDALAEVS

-4534 VPLKSVVDPEEEGHG
+4534 VPLKSVVDPEEQGQG

-4782 YREFLEAGGAT
+4782 YREFLEAGGTT

-4867 AKDTTVNFNQKGEQQ
+4867 AKDTTVNFNQKGELQ

-4932 DEGEPMGDAAGKWAL
+4932 EEGEPMGDAAGKWAL

-5092 LVKGYVG
+5092 LVKGYIG
-5099 PQFRLAMGVAGLL
+5099 PQWRLATGLVGAL
-5112 AAAGKGLA
+5112 AAGGKAVTGNF
-5120 GELTADDV
+5120 TADDV
-5128 PDLNELPVTRRF
+5128 PDLNEVPVTRRF
-5140 VNERPSFFY
+5140 VNERSPFFY

-5171 ESRTPIS
+5171 ESRTPIG